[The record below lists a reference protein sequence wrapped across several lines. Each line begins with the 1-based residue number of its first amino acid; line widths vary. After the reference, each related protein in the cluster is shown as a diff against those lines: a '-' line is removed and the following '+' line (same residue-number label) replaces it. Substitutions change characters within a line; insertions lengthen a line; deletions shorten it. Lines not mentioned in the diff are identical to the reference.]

1 MKSCLSEYFSDTKK
15 KLGKKSVESING
27 IKPLKL
33 TETKIQFED
42 FGTHP
47 LVLVI
52 KFPILNS
59 FKRYNQYYAKYTFL
73 ERIF

>member
-15 KLGKKSVESING
+15 SLEKKYVESING

-33 TETKIQFED
+33 TEKKIQFED

-47 LVLVI
+47 QVLVI
-52 KFPILNS
+52 TFPILNL
-59 FKRYNQYYAKYTFL
+59 FKRYNQYYA
-73 ERIF
+73 

>member
-1 MKSCLSEYFSDTKK
+1 M
-15 KLGKKSVESING
+15 GKKSVESING

-33 TETKIQFED
+33 TEKKIQFED

-59 FKRYNQYYAKYTFL
+59 FKRYNQYYA
-73 ERIF
+73 